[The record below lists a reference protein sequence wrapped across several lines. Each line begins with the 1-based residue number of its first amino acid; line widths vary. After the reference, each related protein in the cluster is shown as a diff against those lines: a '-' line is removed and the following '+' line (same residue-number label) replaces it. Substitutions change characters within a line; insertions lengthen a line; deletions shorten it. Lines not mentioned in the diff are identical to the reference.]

1 MMKPPPVSIHGRLRI
16 EPALRSETPII
27 LSLIKELAEYE
38 KLLHDVIA
46 TEEVLEE
53 TLFGDHP
60 FAEVVLARFDGAPVG
75 YALFFHSFS
84 TFVGRPGLYLEDVYV
99 RPTMR
104 GKGIGKALLV
114 YLAALAVERK
124 CGRFEWSVLNWN
136 EPSIGFYKS
145 LGAEPMDE
153 WTVYRLAGKSLTHL
167 AQTPITP
174 SAAS

>member
-1 MMKPPPVSIHGRLRI
+1 MTSHASETPGRLRI
-16 EPALRSETPII
+16 SKATRADVSLI
-27 LSLIKELAEYE
+27 LALIKELAEYE
-38 KLLHDVIA
+38 KLPHEVVA
-46 TEEVLEE
+46 TEDILKES
-53 TLFGDHP
+53 LFGDRP
-60 FAEVVLARFDGAPVG
+60 YAEVVIASYDQQPVG

-114 YLAALAVERK
+114 YLARLAVERR

-145 LGAEPMDE
+145 LGAQPMDE
-153 WTVYRLAGKSLTHL
+153 WTVYRLAGESLQRL
-167 AQTPITP
+167 AQSPIETI
-174 SAAS
+174 